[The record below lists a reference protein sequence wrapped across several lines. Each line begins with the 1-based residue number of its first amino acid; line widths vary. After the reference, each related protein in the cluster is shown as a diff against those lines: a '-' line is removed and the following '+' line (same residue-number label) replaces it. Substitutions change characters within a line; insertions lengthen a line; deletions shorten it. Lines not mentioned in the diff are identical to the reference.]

1 MKNTLERLFQHQ
13 KLTKEE
19 AKALLKRMANREFTD
34 AQVAAFMTVYQMR
47 TISVAELSG
56 FREALLEMCIP
67 VDLSEFDTI
76 DMCGTGGDGKNTFNI
91 STLASFVV
99 AGAGYKVAK
108 HGNYGVSSVSG
119 SSNVLE
125 AMGYE
130 FTNDEKTLQ
139 DQIRDAN
146 ITFLHAPKFHPAMAA
161 VAPVRKQLQMKTF
174 FNMLGPIVNPSLPKN
189 QLAGVFSLELG
200 RLYHYLFD
208 EEAGK
213 KFAVIYGLD
222 GYDEISLTGDF
233 YLRTHKGEKRLSPM
247 DLQLPKIAESDIY
260 GGNSVEEAADIFKR
274 ILEGKGTEAQNNVVC
289 ANAGIAI
296 QVMNDFAVD
305 FREAFA
311 QAQESL
317 LGGKALRSLELITG

>member
-1 MKNTLERLFQHQ
+1 MKQTLERLFQHQ

-19 AKALLKRMANREFTD
+19 AKAILKRMANREFSD
-34 AQVAAFMTVYQMR
+34 AQVTAFMTVYQMR
-47 TISVAELSG
+47 SISVAELSG

-125 AMGYE
+125 AMGYQ

-139 DQIRDAN
+139 NQIRDAN

-161 VAPVRKQLQMKTF
+161 VAPVRRQLKMKTF
-174 FNMLGPIVNPSLPKN
+174 FNMLGPVVNPSKPKN

-200 RLYHYLFD
+200 RLYHYMFD
-208 EEAGK
+208 EEPGK

-233 YLRTHKGEKRLSPM
+233 YMRTHRGENRLSPV
-247 DLQLPKIAESDIY
+247 DLQLPFVDEKDIY
-260 GGNSVEEAADIFKR
+260 GGNSVEEAAEIFKR
-274 ILEGKGTEAQNNVVC
+274 ILQGQGTEAQNNVVC
-289 ANAGIAI
+289 ANAAIAI
-296 QVMNDFAVD
+296 QVMNDFQTD
-305 FREAFA
+305 FQQAFA
-311 QAQESL
+311 MAKDSL
-317 LGGKALRSLELITG
+317 LGGKALRSLELITR